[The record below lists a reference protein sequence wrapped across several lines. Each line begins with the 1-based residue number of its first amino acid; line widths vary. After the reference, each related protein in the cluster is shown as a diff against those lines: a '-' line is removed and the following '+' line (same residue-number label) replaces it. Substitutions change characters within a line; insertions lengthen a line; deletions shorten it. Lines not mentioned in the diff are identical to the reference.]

1 MSHFVLKER
10 ENNEKSSSGNQ
21 TENHHDYSYYSIKFP
36 IPQLNE
42 NETKLS
48 ILQDILQSWP
58 FKHFVTEVFYK
69 ILRSFHREDDIFK
82 SCSKGKLLLC
92 VLLWNFSFGYKLNK
106 GLDF

>member
-48 ILQDILQSWP
+48 ILQDILQS
-58 FKHFVTEVFYK
+58 
-69 ILRSFHREDDIFK
+69 
-82 SCSKGKLLLC
+82 
-92 VLLWNFSFGYKLNK
+92 
-106 GLDF
+106 